1 MNAIIYTKSDAEY
14 EAFARM
20 LKAEIP
26 GMEIDRDPDDGQY
39 HFEKPYDLVVDALDG
54 ALGMEIALGYR
65 ERYHQSMVIW
75 ITDDRYFVRMAIHS
89 HIFDFHVRP
98 VSEETFLGSL
108 RYFTSGEI
116 EPWKLGDPRADW
128 ACGCTVQELAGMCPV
143 IQRFLKDREA
153 AK

>member
-1 MNAIIYTKSDAEY
+1 MAVNNVYYVDMEKS
-14 EAFARM
+14 
-20 LKAEIP
+20 
-26 GMEIDRDPDDGQY
+26 
-39 HFEKPYDLVVDALDG
+39 
-54 ALGMEIALGYR
+54 
-65 ERYHQSMVIW
+65 
-75 ITDDRYFVRMAIHS
+75 
-89 HIFDFHVRP
+89 
-98 VSEETFLGSL
+98 SL